1 VDTLSVLD
9 RILRQLGLATDVTAF
24 LILFGLILSRVIGA
38 IVLNPLLGGAA
49 VSGRIKVGFAVIV
62 TAVLFPS
69 VSPGVANVQ
78 ISNLTFVALLA
89 KEITIGVTIGL
100 ISQFIFFAVQTAG
113 TLIDTERGMNQATF
127 YSPQLQ
133 GNASLIGQLQFQV
146 ALVLFLAVNGHLF
159 FLRALRDSFREVP
172 VLDVPRFQMGVA
184 AVTEQIIRLS
194 ANVFVIAIQLS
205 APVLLV
211 LFLVDVAFGVL
222 NKIAPQV
229 NVHYES
235 QTVKSLVGLVIVI
248 LTIGFVMARLDRE
261 FARMIQDLY
270 NVTRLFA

>member
-1 VDTLSVLD
+1 
-9 RILRQLGLATDVTAF
+9 
-24 LILFGLILSRVIGA
+24 
-38 IVLNPLLGGAA
+38 
-49 VSGRIKVGFAVIV
+49 
-62 TAVLFPS
+62 
-69 VSPGVANVQ
+69 
-78 ISNLTFVALLA
+78 
-89 KEITIGVTIGL
+89 
-100 ISQFIFFAVQTAG
+100 
-113 TLIDTERGMNQATF
+113 
-127 YSPQLQ
+127 
-133 GNASLIGQLQFQV
+133 
-146 ALVLFLAVNGHLF
+146 
-159 FLRALRDSFREVP
+159 LRDSFREVP

-205 APVLLV
+205 APVLIV
-211 LFLVDVAFGVL
+211 LFLIDVAFGVL
-222 NKIAPQV
+222 NKIAPQI

>member
-1 VDTLSVLD
+1 MDILSVLD
-9 RILRQLGLATDVTAF
+9 RILRQIGLATDVTAF
-24 LILFGLILSRVIGA
+24 LILFGLSLARVIGA

-62 TAVLFPS
+62 TAVLYPS
-69 VSPGVANVQ
+69 ISPGVANVA
-78 ISNLTFVALLA
+78 IGNVTFVALLA

-100 ISQFIFFAVQTAG
+100 ISQFIFYAVQTAG
-113 TLIDTERGMNQATF
+113 TLIDTARGMNQATF
-127 YSPQLQ
+127 FSPQLQ
-133 GNASLIGQLQFQV
+133 GNASLTAQLQFQA
-146 ALVLFLAVNGHLF
+146 ALVLFLALNAHLF
-159 FLRALRDSFREVP
+159 FLRALHNSFRQIAI
-172 VLDVPRFQMGVA
+172 LDVPRFQMGVA

-194 ANVFVIAIQLS
+194 ANIFLIAVQLS

-211 LFLVDVAFGVL
+211 LFLVDVAFGIL

-270 NVTRLFA
+270 NVTRLFV